1 MFFKDG
7 ARYNAIGPWLK
18 EYFGGRIAKLAVD
31 GGFTCPNRDGSL
43 SFEGC
48 TYCSRTGSGDFAGDR
63 RETITSQL
71 DSQHKIMSAK
81 WPDFRCIAYFQNYT
95 NTYAPA
101 AVLREKYEEA
111 LSYPDCCGIAIATR
125 PDCIDDEVLS
135 LLSDINDRTF
145 LWVELGLQ
153 TSNDRTADLIN
164 RCCSTDVYDETVNRL
179 VKAGIRVVT
188 HVIFGL
194 PGESHEDM
202 LETVRHI
209 CRAPIFGIKL
219 HLLHL
224 MTGTAMGH
232 EYLCQQADLS
242 FSCDKSGPVISGDP
256 VQAPE
261 PGRLLP
267 DHPSSPDP
275 DRPLIRV
282 MEKDEYISL
291 VADALEIIPAEITM
305 HRLTGDAPPD
315 LLIAP
320 EWCLKKA
327 DVLNGINKEL
337 KKRGSLQGCRVRTE

>member
-31 GGFTCPNRDGSL
+31 GGFTCPNRDGTL
-43 SFEGC
+43 STEGC
-48 TYCSRTGSGDFAGDR
+48 TYCSRSGSGDFAGDR
-63 RETITSQL
+63 NDSITMQL
-71 DSQHKIMSAK
+71 RSQHKMMSAK
-81 WPDFRCIAYFQNYT
+81 WPEFRCIAYFQNYT
-95 NTYAPA
+95 NTYAK
-101 AVLREKYEEA
+101 VHILRRKYEEA

-125 PDCIDDEVLS
+125 PDCIDDQVLE
-135 LLSDINDRTF
+135 LLSEINEKTF

-153 TSNDRTADLIN
+153 TTSDSTADLIN
-164 RCCSTDVYDETVNRL
+164 RCCSTAVYDDTVKRL
-179 VKAGIRVVT
+179 TEAGIRVVT

-194 PGESHEDM
+194 PGESHQDM

-209 CRAPIFGIKL
+209 CQEPIFGIKL

-224 MTGTAMGH
+224 MTGTAMGE
-232 EYLCQQADLS
+232 EYLSQQAQIS
-242 FSCDKSGPVISGDP
+242 ISGS
-256 VQAPE
+256 
-261 PGRLLP
+261 LP
-267 DHPSSPDP
+267 CPDGNIYENRVHDADKEESTVSDASPAL
-275 DRPLIRV
+275 RPPIRV

-291 VADALEIIPAEITM
+291 VADALELIPADITM

-337 KKRGSLQGCRVRTE
+337 KRRGSLQGCRAVR